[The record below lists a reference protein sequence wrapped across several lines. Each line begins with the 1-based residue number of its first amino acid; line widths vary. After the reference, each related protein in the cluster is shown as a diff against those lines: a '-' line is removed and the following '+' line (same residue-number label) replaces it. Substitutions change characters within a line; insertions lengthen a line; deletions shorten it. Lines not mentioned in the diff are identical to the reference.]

1 MLWGVAYAENRHE
14 VEAPKPRT
22 FVTPGFSVKFVF
34 LYSEI
39 ESGILLR
46 LFVLR
51 NGYFPL
57 NVVKTK

>member
-1 MLWGVAYAENRHE
+1 MLWGVAFAENRHE
-14 VEAPKPRT
+14 VEALKPRI
-22 FVTPGFSVKFVF
+22 FVTRGSSFKFVF

-46 LFVLR
+46 VFVLR